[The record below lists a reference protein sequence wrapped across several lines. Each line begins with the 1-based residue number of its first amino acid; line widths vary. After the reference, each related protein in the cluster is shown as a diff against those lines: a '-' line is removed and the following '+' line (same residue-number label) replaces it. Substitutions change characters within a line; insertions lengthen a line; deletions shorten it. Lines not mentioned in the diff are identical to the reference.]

1 MLQPRPTLPS
11 GRRASL
17 RRQGLLSV
25 PEGVSDAN
33 PARNSRLEV
42 PRSAGA
48 AERRDV
54 GGTRHVSRLWRLDL
68 LQPRPTLPSGRRA
81 SLRRQGLLSVPE
93 GVSDANPARNSRFE
107 VPRSAGAAELR
118 DVGGTRHVSRLWRL
132 DLLHPRPT
140 LRSGRRA
147 SLRRQ
152 GLLSVPEGSPCDVMR
167 PSLAARPR
175 ERKEGVLFS

>member
-11 GRRASL
+11 RRRASL

-33 PARNSRLEV
+33 PARNSRVEV

-68 LQPRPTLPSGRRA
+68 LQPRPP
-81 SLRRQGLLSVPE
+81 
-93 GVSDANPARNSRFE
+93 
-107 VPRSAGAAELR
+107 
-118 DVGGTRHVSRLWRL
+118 
-132 DLLHPRPT
+132 

-147 SLRRQ
+147 SLPPQ
-152 GLLSVPEGSPCDVMR
+152 GLLFLPEGGTCAVPA
-167 PSLAARPR
+167 PTPPFAAPR
-175 ERKEGVLFS
+175 WRAA